1 MHPEK
6 IWIVILILVIV
17 LVGSNLMMLAAARGM
32 RGWRGDFFKNF
43 SDASRPWKKEDEGL
57 RELNQRVQALKPTAE
72 AEAQPP
78 TDPQAGSP
86 R

>member
-32 RGWRGDFFKNF
+32 RGWGGDLFKNMGN
-43 SDASRPWKKEDEGL
+43 ASQPWKKEDEGL
-57 RELNQRVQALKPTAE
+57 RELSQRVQALKSKPE
-72 AEAQPP
+72 AEEQEP
-78 TDPQAGSP
+78 TDPQ
-86 R
+86 